1 MKCIATNILTPLAAD
16 KTIYLPDQ
24 YITIN
29 EGKIIEISDT
39 APVMDLI
46 DKRDCICIPGMI
58 DAHVH
63 LSQYYIRG
71 RYAPDLMQW
80 LHKYTFP
87 AEQMSN
93 NHQFSRKIAR
103 DFYQQCLAKGTTTS
117 VVYTSPYQTACETAF
132 EVAKEMGVRSIIGMT
147 MMDTNCPDYLRQ
159 DTGKAISES
168 YELWE
173 KWHDQGLLDYI
184 FSPRFAVTCSPELL
198 QETGRLI
205 RNLSAR
211 LQTHLS
217 ENTLEIDQVM
227 ELYSGNRSYTEI
239 YERYGLLGRRS
250 IMGHGIHLDN
260 TEMRILQASDTGI
273 AFCPDS
279 NFFLKSGHF
288 KWDEIEGNRIRIGLA
303 SDVGAGTDLSMLK
316 IMKLADYILDK
327 SSLTPEKA
335 FYYSTLGNAVLLG
348 WEDRIGSIEAGKEAD
363 LVFIRH
369 PELFRS
375 SEGLEDILSF
385 MIYLNHEVIIDSTWI
400 QGKELYHK
408 DKSGGIDEIS

>member
-16 KTIYLPDQ
+16 KIIYLPDH

-39 APVMDLI
+39 EPAMDWI
-46 DKRDCICIPGMI
+46 DKRDYLCIPGMI

-93 NHQFSRKIAR
+93 NPQFSRKIAI

-117 VVYTSPYQTACETAF
+117 VVYTSPYHIACETAF

-159 DTGKAISES
+159 DTDKAINES

-184 FSPRFAVTCSPELL
+184 FSPRFAVTCSAELL
-198 QETGRLI
+198 QETGRMI

-211 LQTHLS
+211 MQTHLS
-217 ENTLEIDQVM
+217 ENTFEIEQVM
-227 ELYSGNRSYTEI
+227 DLFPGNRSYTEI
-239 YERYGLLGRRS
+239 YEHFGLLGKRS
-250 IMGHGIHLDN
+250 IMGHGIHLDQE
-260 TEMRILQASDTGI
+260 EMRILQASDTGI

-288 KWDEIEGNRIRIGLA
+288 KWSEIEESGIRIGLA

-327 SSLTPEKA
+327 SSLTPGKA

-348 WEDRIGSIEAGKEAD
+348 WEDRIGSIEPGKDAD
-363 LVFIRH
+363 LVFISH
-369 PELFRS
+369 PEILKTS
-375 SEGLEDILSF
+375 KGLEDILALL
-385 MIYLNHEVIIDSTWI
+385 IYLNYEMEIQSTWI
-400 QGKELYHK
+400 QGKELYNK